1 MNVIDVPLN
10 LRHTLPQWSV
20 RGATLTRPAPRR
32 TRTAPHKACLT
43 KTSPGHSSNR
53 SAVTSCFYFRR
64 QSHSARQVPPR
75 FVCLGAPLA
84 TCALPLRRV
93 FERLRD
99 SYDLLRPRRSLRS
112 LLTYTQSLCSGTRAH
127 TKRPKLSSDG
137 LILLSAVAA
146 VLPFHTLERSSK
158 PSSHC
163 RLRRCRL
170 RRPSVCKLQS
180 CCPCCPPSTPRRTDF
195 TSVYSR
201 RSGGQRQPCSV
212 QGRAARDS
220 WTLNEGLEPVF
231 GRCVGT
237 HECTGLRVAGSSSP
251 RGEAHLKLELGGCRY
266 QPVLVDF
273 GTHRGVLGV
282 AMCALDVPAWARLD
296 PQIPWVGR
304 EESHSA
310 GEKARGPGFEAWS
323 QTAAPRR
330 GRR

>member
-20 RGATLTRPAPRR
+20 RGATRTRPAPQR

-43 KTSPGHSSNR
+43 KTSPGHSYDR
-53 SAVTSCFYFRR
+53 SPLAFFRR
-64 QSHSARQVPPR
+64 QSDSRLCAPLPPR

-146 VLPFHTLERSSK
+146 ALPFHTLERNSK

-251 RGEAHLKLELGGCRY
+251 RGEAHPEVGAWR
-266 QPVLVDF
+266 VS
-273 GTHRGVLGV
+273 
-282 AMCALDVPAWARLD
+282 VPTR
-296 PQIPWVGR
+296 
-304 EESHSA
+304 
-310 GEKARGPGFEAWS
+310 
-323 QTAAPRR
+323 PRR
-330 GRR
+330 LRHAQRCAWRRDVRA